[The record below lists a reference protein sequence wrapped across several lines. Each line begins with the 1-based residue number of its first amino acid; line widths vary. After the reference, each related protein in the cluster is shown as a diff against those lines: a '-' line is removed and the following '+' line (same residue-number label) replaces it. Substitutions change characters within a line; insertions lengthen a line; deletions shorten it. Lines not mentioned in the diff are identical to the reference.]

1 MDSLYFRAE
10 EKRNKQEVVIKEN
23 IREQYEKVK
32 QEILETKEKFLK
44 PKTIINVAVAR
55 KLREEGFKVNQEAF
69 QHSYGGTI
77 GTISKYVIYWDKEYE
92 EHERGTDEVAW
103 LKPSEIRMVKATKDK
118 NKTPDLTD
126 RIIKFFM
133 GEEI

>member
-1 MDSLYFRAE
+1 M
-10 EKRNKQEVVIKEN
+10 KEN
-23 IREQYEKVK
+23 IKEQYENVK
-32 QEILETKEKFLK
+32 KEILEAEGQSVK
-44 PKTIINVAVAR
+44 PKTIINIAVAR
-55 KLREEGFKVNQEAF
+55 RLREEGFKVNQEMF
-69 QHSYGGTI
+69 ERGGGILAAT
-77 GTISKYVIYWDKEYE
+77 SKYVICWDKEYE

-103 LKPSEIRMVKATKDK
+103 LKPSEIRIVKATKDK

>member
-10 EKRNKQEVVIKEN
+10 EKRNRQEISMKEN
-23 IREQYEKVK
+23 IKEQYENVK
-32 QEILETKEKFLK
+32 KEILEAEGQSVK
-44 PKTIINVAVAR
+44 PKTIINIAVAR
-55 KLREEGFKVNQEAF
+55 RLREEGFKVNQEVF
-69 QHSYGGTI
+69 ERRGGILGAT
-77 GTISKYVIYWDKEYE
+77 SKYVIYWDKEYE
-92 EHERGTDEVAW
+92 EHERGTDEVVW
-103 LKPSEIRMVKATKDK
+103 LKPSEIRIVKATKDK